1 MTIFEAVKSR
11 VTLRNAAERF
21 GLTVT
26 HDGRA
31 RCPFHDDWHLSLK
44 LTDKTFFCSGCGAS
58 GDVIEFTSRLLG
70 IAAVDAAK
78 KLYATSSAPRAR
90 PSVLAKLNHYRAQV
104 DREKLCFCVLREY
117 LQILQ
122 NWERRFS
129 PRTPD
134 EAPDPRFVE
143 ARHML
148 ECMRYML
155 DLLTVSSPGKRM
167 ELVNGMMKDNK
178 IALLQERIRDIREEA
193 DEQK

>member
-11 VTLRNAAERF
+11 VTMRSAAERF

-31 RCPFHDDWHLSLK
+31 GCPFHDDRHLSLK
-44 LTDKTFFCSGCGAS
+44 LTDKTFFCSGCGAR

-70 IAAVDAAK
+70 IAAADAAK
-78 KLYATSSAPRAR
+78 KLYVTSSAPRAK
-90 PSVLAKLNHYRAQV
+90 PSVLAKLNQYRAQT

-122 NWERRFS
+122 DWEGRVS
-129 PRTPD
+129 PQSPN

-155 DLLTVSSPGKRM
+155 DLLTVSSPGDRM

>member
-11 VTLRNAAERF
+11 VMMRSAAERF

-26 HDGRA
+26 HDGRV

-44 LTDKTFFCSGCGAS
+44 LTDKTFFCSGCGAR
-58 GDVIEFTSRLLG
+58 GGVIEFTSRLLG

-78 KLYATSSAPRAR
+78 KLHAGSSAPRAR
-90 PSVLAKLNHYRAQV
+90 PSVLAKLNQYRAQT

-122 NWERRFS
+122 DWERRFS
-129 PRTPD
+129 PQGPN

-143 ARHML
+143 ACHML

-155 DLLTVSSPGKRM
+155 DLLTVSSPGDRM
-167 ELVNGMMKDNK
+167 EMVNGMMKDNK